1 MEDRQNGS
9 RPPVAVIGTGPVG
22 LAAAA
27 RLVEGGEMPLLFEA
41 GNEVGANVSEW
52 GYVRLFSPWRIN
64 VDAAAMRMLE
74 ASGWERPPLEELP
87 TGSDLLEQYLKPLA
101 SLPEIS
107 AGLRLQSRVV
117 GISRRGVD
125 KVRTTG
131 REEVPFI
138 LRVRGADRM
147 EYDVESRA
155 VIDASGTWHQPNPLG
170 ASGLPALGELE
181 ARDVISGGLPDVLGT
196 ERRLFADKRVLVV
209 GAGHSAATSL
219 LALTELKRQQ
229 PNTELMWAI
238 RSERPRQLIGKG
250 EDDELPAR
258 GRLDLA
264 VRSLVEEGRVELIA
278 GFGIKEIRKDID
290 GLEIIGTGWRGER
303 SVRADRIVNATGF
316 RPDHSIARELR
327 LSLDPALESAAGI
340 AALIDPNVHTCGT
353 VPSHGAGELA
363 HNEHG
368 YYTVGMK
375 SYGRAPT
382 FLLLTGYGQVRSV
395 VAELL
400 GDHGAAKDEATCARD
415 ANLIGTKEGSTT
427 GFCCSGGGCTIPL
440 TSKATAH

>member
-1 MEDRQNGS
+1 M
-9 RPPVAVIGTGPVG
+9 IGAGPVG

-27 RLVEGGEMPLLFEA
+27 RLVEGGEMPLIFEA
-41 GNEVGANVSEW
+41 GNEVGANISEW
-52 GYVRLFSPWRIN
+52 GHVRLFSPWRIN
-64 VDAAAMRMLE
+64 VDPAAMRMLE
-74 ASGWERPPLEELP
+74 TSGWKRPPLEELP
-87 TGSDLLEQYLKPLA
+87 TGSDLLEEYLKPLA

-117 GISRRGVD
+117 GISRHNVD
-125 KVRTTG
+125 KVRTAG

-138 LRVRGADRM
+138 LRVRGADGTQ
-147 EYDVESRA
+147 YDVESRA
-155 VIDASGTWHQPNPLG
+155 VIDASGTWQQPNPLG

-181 ARDVISGGLPDVLGT
+181 ARDKISGGLPDVLGT
-196 ERRLFADKRVLVV
+196 ERRLFAGKRVLVV

-219 LALTELKRQQ
+219 LALAELKRHQ
-229 PNTELMWAI
+229 PDTELMWAV
-238 RSERPRQLIGKG
+238 RSERPRQLVGKG

-258 GRLDLA
+258 GRLDSA

-278 GFGIKEIRKDID
+278 GFGIKEIRKDGE
-290 GLEIIGTGWRGER
+290 GLEITGMGRRAQR
-303 SVRADRIVNATGF
+303 SIRAERIVSATGF

-327 LSLDPALESAAGI
+327 LSLDPALESAADI

-353 VPSHGAGELA
+353 VPFHGAGELA

-382 FLLLTGYGQVRSV
+382 FLLLTGYGQLRSV

-400 GDHGAAKDEATCARD
+400 GDRGAAKDEAACAHE
-415 ANLIGTKEGSTT
+415 ANLVGAEEGATT
-427 GFCCSGGGCTIPL
+427 GLCCSGGGCTIPL
-440 TSKATAH
+440 TSKASAH